1 MGSSRVPSFDTE
13 STFAADEEFAKLLVR
28 QDDVDLEVAALE
40 LARDRCPSLDFGDT
54 LKWFD
59 ARAQELAGPMARADN
74 EQDMLESLAG
84 CLSGSHGLTGSA
96 EAFRSVEGS
105 FLSDVI
111 ASGRGIPISLSL
123 IYMAV
128 ARRLKIR
135 LEGVAAP
142 VHFLCRLDAPA
153 GPLFVDAFS
162 SGRVMELDECL
173 AWLNQ
178 LTGLT
183 HEQLVPA
190 LSPAQPRQIIQ
201 RMLNN
206 LKALY
211 IDQENWKPALSV
223 QQRLTLL
230 EPASYAQRRD
240 LALVT
245 LKAGHP
251 DRALGMLQSC
261 AKSAPSDDLVAL
273 EKLIDQARSDLAA
286 WN

>member
-1 MGSSRVPSFDTE
+1 MSSFDTE
-13 STFAADEEFAKLLVR
+13 MSFVGDEEFAKLLVR
-28 QDDVDLEVAALE
+28 QDDVDLETAALE
-40 LARDRCPSLDFGDT
+40 LARDVNPSLDFTAT

-59 ARAQELAGPMARADN
+59 QRAAELAAPVARAGN
-74 EQDMLESLAG
+74 EHDLLEALAG

-96 EAFRSVEGS
+96 DAFGSASGS
-105 FLSDVI
+105 FLPEVI
-111 ASGRGIPISLSL
+111 ATGHGIPISLSL
-123 IYMAV
+123 IYIAV
-128 ARRLKIR
+128 AKRLRIP

-142 VHFLCRLDAPA
+142 VHFLCRLDTPA
-153 GPLFVDAFS
+153 GPLFLDAFS

-173 AWLNQ
+173 NWLGN
-178 LTGLT
+178 LSGLA
-183 HEQLVPA
+183 HQRLLPA
-190 LSPAQPRQIIQ
+190 LGPTRPRQIIQ

-206 LKALY
+206 LKAVY
-211 IDQENWKPALSV
+211 IDHDSWKPALPV

-261 AKSAPSDDLVAL
+261 AKTAPSDDLVVL
-273 EKLIDQARSDLAA
+273 EQLIDQARVALAA

>member
-1 MGSSRVPSFDTE
+1 MSSFDTE
-13 STFAADEEFAKLLVR
+13 MSFVGDEEFAKLLVR
-28 QDDVDLEVAALE
+28 QDDVDLETAALE
-40 LARDRCPSLDFGDT
+40 LARDVNPSLDFTAT

-59 ARAQELAGPMARADN
+59 QRAAELAAPVARAGN
-74 EQDMLESLAG
+74 EHDLLEALAG

-96 EAFRSVEGS
+96 DAFGSASGS
-105 FLSDVI
+105 FLPEVI
-111 ASGRGIPISLSL
+111 ATGHGIPISLSL
-123 IYMAV
+123 IYIAV
-128 ARRLKIR
+128 ARRLSLA

-142 VHFLCRLDAPA
+142 VHFLCRLDAPD
-153 GPLFVDAFS
+153 GPLFLDAFS
-162 SGRVMELDECL
+162 SGRIMKLDECL
-173 AWLNQ
+173 EWLGQ

-183 HEQLVPA
+183 HEQLVPT
-190 LSPAQPRQIIQ
+190 LGPARPRQIIQ

-206 LKALY
+206 LKAVY
-211 IDQENWKPALSV
+211 IDHDSWKPALPV

-261 AKSAPSDDLVAL
+261 AKTAPSDDLVVL
-273 EKLIDQARSDLAA
+273 EQLIDQARVALAA